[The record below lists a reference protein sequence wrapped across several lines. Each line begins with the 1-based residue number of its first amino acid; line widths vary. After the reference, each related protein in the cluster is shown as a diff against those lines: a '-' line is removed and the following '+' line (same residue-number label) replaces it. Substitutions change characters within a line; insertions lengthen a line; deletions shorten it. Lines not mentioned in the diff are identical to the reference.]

1 MGAGPGRRFATLRA
15 TGWFQPTHGHELE
28 GDLLAYRV
36 FLPIAVD
43 FELDLAVDKH
53 RFRADVVLPLT
64 LTVRVESPLV
74 IHWDITTPSEDEVV
88 ITVATAQRRAAVLQ
102 KMTGLD
108 GELRRFLMRVVEIEL
123 DKPHVRRATRIDMG
137 QLIDNAW
144 PALADQFLPVAEQ
157 PAPPLLNR

>member
-36 FLPIAVD
+36 
-43 FELDLAVDKH
+43 
-53 RFRADVVLPLT
+53 VLPLT

-74 IHWDITTPSEDEVV
+74 IHCDITTPSEDEVV

-137 QLIDNAW
+137 QLIDKAW
-144 PALADQFLPVAEQ
+144 PALADQFLPI
-157 PAPPLLNR
+157 NR